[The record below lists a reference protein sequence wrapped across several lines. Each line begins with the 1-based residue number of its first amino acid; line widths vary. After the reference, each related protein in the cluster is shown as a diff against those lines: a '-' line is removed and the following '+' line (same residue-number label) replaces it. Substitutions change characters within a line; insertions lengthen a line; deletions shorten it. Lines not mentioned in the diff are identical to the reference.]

1 MTQFHSKQIR
11 KIEKT
16 MELLSKQR
24 KAKLEACI
32 SLEHLVHNFHTVR
45 RTTDSRICCV
55 IKADAYGHGAWQCA
69 RTLAAAGADFFAVS
83 SVAEAEEVRLALA
96 EYGEGIGIL
105 ILGHTL
111 PADVDL
117 LIRYNIS
124 QAVFSASYADALR
137 DAIRD
142 YKLDGILAQDAQL
155 NIHIKIDTGMNRLGF
170 SPDDTD
176 AMLALGSV
184 RDFRVEGIF
193 THFAQAD
200 MPDSP
205 MTEVQ
210 FARFARALD
219 TLAAHGMTPPL
230 RHACNSA
237 AITNF
242 PHMHLDMVRLGIELY
257 GLAPSAETALL
268 PAMTFKPVM
277 TLKTVIS
284 HIHTVPAGTP
294 IGYGA
299 AYVPDR
305 DIRVATLPIGYAD
318 GFIRAYAE
326 GGSVIIRGKPAPICG
341 RICMDQ
347 CMVDITDIPD
357 AGIGDEVILF
367 GEGAPSADD
376 IAARAGTIGYEVL
389 CLIGKRVPRVYTR

>member
-1 MTQFHSKQIR
+1 
-11 KIEKT
+11 

-32 SLEHLVHNFHTVR
+32 SLEHLVHNFNTVR
-45 RTTDSRICCV
+45 AVTDSRICCV

-83 SVAEAEEVRLALA
+83 SIAEAEEVRLALA
-96 EYGEGIGIL
+96 DYGDRIGIL
-105 ILGHTL
+105 ILGYTL
-111 PADVDL
+111 PADADL
-117 LIRYNIS
+117 LIRCNIS
-124 QAVFSASYADALR
+124 QTVFSSEYAAALR

-142 YKLDGILAQDAQL
+142 YKLDGILPQDATL

-170 SPDDTD
+170 SPADIDS
-176 AMLALGSV
+176 MCALSSI
-184 RDFRVEGIF
+184 RDFCVEGIF

-200 MPDSP
+200 APASP

-210 FARFARALD
+210 FAAFTDALEAL
-219 TLAAHGMTPPL
+219 TERGVTPPL
-230 RHACNSA
+230 RHVCNSA

-242 PHMHLDMVRLGIELY
+242 PHMHLDMVRFGIELY

-268 PAMTFKPVM
+268 PVKPVM

-284 HIHTVPAGTP
+284 HIHTVPCGVP

-299 AYVPDR
+299 AFTPDR
-305 DIRVATLPIGYAD
+305 DVRIATLPIGYAD

-326 GGSVIIRGKPAPICG
+326 GGSVMIRGRAAPICG

-347 CMVDITDIPD
+347 CMVDITDIPT
-357 AGIGDEVILF
+357 AKIGDEVILF

-389 CLIGKRVPRVYTR
+389 CLIGKRVPRVYTN

>member
-1 MTQFHSKQIR
+1 MIQFHSIELQ

-32 SLEHLVHNFHTVR
+32 SLEHLVHNFNTVR
-45 RTTDSRICCV
+45 AVTDSRICCV

-83 SVAEAEEVRLALA
+83 SIAEAEEVRLALA
-96 EYGEGIGIL
+96 DYGDRIGIL

-111 PADVDL
+111 PADADL

-124 QAVFSASYADALR
+124 QTVYSSAYADALR
-137 DAIRD
+137 SAIRD
-142 YKLDGILAQDAQL
+142 YKLDGILPQDAAL
-155 NIHIKIDTGMNRLGF
+155 NIHIKVDTGMNRLGF

-176 AMLALGSV
+176 AMCALGAV
-184 RDFRVEGIF
+184 RDFSVEGIF

-200 MPDSP
+200 APASP
-205 MTEVQ
+205 MTEAQ
-210 FARFARALD
+210 FAAFTKTLD
-219 TLAAHGMTPPL
+219 ILAANGMTPPL

-242 PHMHLDMVRLGIELY
+242 PHMHLDMVRYGIALY

-268 PAMTFKPVM
+268 PVKPVM

-284 HIHTVPAGTP
+284 HMHTVPKGTP

-299 AYVPDR
+299 AYAPNR

-326 GGSVIIRGKPAPICG
+326 GGSVIIRGHAAPICG

-357 AGIGDEVILF
+357 AAIGDEVILF

-389 CLIGKRVPRVYTR
+389 CLIGKRVPRVYTK

>member
-1 MTQFHSKQIR
+1 
-11 KIEKT
+11 

-32 SLEHLVHNFHTVR
+32 SLEHLVHNYNTLR
-45 RTTDSRICCV
+45 ARTDRRICCV

-83 SVAEAEEVRLALA
+83 SIAEAEEVRLALA
-96 EYGEGIGIL
+96 DRKENIGIL

-111 PADVDL
+111 PADADL

-124 QAVFSASYADALR
+124 QTVFSAEYAAALR
-137 DAIRD
+137 DAIRE
-142 YKLDGILAQDAQL
+142 YKLDGILPQDATL

-170 SPDDTD
+170 SADDLEG
-176 AMLALGSV
+176 MEALSHI
-184 RDFRVEGIF
+184 RDFHTEGIF
-193 THFAQAD
+193 THFALAD
-200 MPDSP
+200 TPDSP
-205 MTEVQ
+205 MTEQQ
-210 FARFARALD
+210 FALFSDCVTALEARGLHFD
-219 TLAAHGMTPPL
+219 I

-242 PHMHLDMVRLGIELY
+242 PQMQLDMVRFGIALY
-257 GLAPSAETALL
+257 GLMPSKETLML
-268 PAMTFKPVM
+268 PVKPVM
-277 TLKTVIS
+277 QLKTVIS
-284 HIHTVPAGTP
+284 HIHTVPKGKSV
-294 IGYGA
+294 GYGA

-305 DIRVATLPIGYAD
+305 DIRIATLPIGYAD

-326 GGSVIIRGKPAPICG
+326 GGAVVIRGREAPLCG

-347 CMVDITDIPD
+347 CMVDITDIP
-357 AGIGDEVILF
+357 AARIGDEVILF
-367 GEGAPSADD
+367 GEGAQSADD

>member
-1 MTQFHSKQIR
+1 MMRFHPKTIR
-11 KIEKT
+11 KIVKT

-32 SLEHLVHNFHTVR
+32 SLEHLVHNFNTVR
-45 RTTDSRICCV
+45 AITDSRICCV

-83 SVAEAEEVRLALA
+83 SIAEAEEVRLALA
-96 EYGEGIGIL
+96 DYGDSIGIL
-105 ILGHTL
+105 ILGYTI
-111 PADVDL
+111 PDDADL
-117 LIRYNIS
+117 LIRYNVS
-124 QAVFSASYADALR
+124 QTVFSADYAAALR

-142 YKLDGILAQDAQL
+142 YKLDGILPQDATL
-155 NIHIKIDTGMNRLGF
+155 NVHVKIDTGMNRLGF

-176 AMLALGSV
+176 AMLALGSI
-184 RDFRVEGIF
+184 RDFCVEGIF

-200 MPDSP
+200 TPSSP

-210 FARFARALD
+210 FRAFQNALD
-219 TLAAHGMTPPL
+219 TLSAHGMNPPL
-230 RHACNSA
+230 RHVCNSA

-242 PHMHLDMVRLGIELY
+242 PGMHLDMVRFGIELY

-268 PAMTFKPVM
+268 PVKPVM

-284 HIHTVPAGTP
+284 HIHEVKQGSSV
-294 IGYGA
+294 GYGG
-299 AYVPDR
+299 AYTPDR
-305 DIRVATLPIGYAD
+305 DVRIATLPIGYAD

-326 GGSVIIRGKPAPICG
+326 GGSVVIRGRSAPICG

-347 CMVDITDIPD
+347 CMVDITDIPT
-357 AGIGDEVILF
+357 AKIGDEVILF

>member
-1 MTQFHSKQIR
+1 
-11 KIEKT
+11 

-32 SLEHLVHNFHTVR
+32 SLEHLVHNFNAVR
-45 RTTDSRICCV
+45 AFTDRRICCV

-83 SVAEAEEVRLALA
+83 SIAEAEEVRMALA
-96 EYGEGIGIL
+96 DYGDDIGIL
-105 ILGHTL
+105 ILGYTL
-111 PADVDL
+111 PENADL
-117 LIRYNIS
+117 LIRCNIR
-124 QAVFSASYADALR
+124 QTVFSAEYAAALCS
-137 DAIRD
+137 AIRD
-142 YKLDGILAQDAQL
+142 YKLDGLLPQDAAL
-155 NIHIKIDTGMNRLGF
+155 NIHIKVDTGMNRLGF
-170 SPDDTD
+170 APDDLDGMT
-176 AMLALGSV
+176 ALSGI

-200 MPDSP
+200 TPDAP

-210 FARFARALD
+210 FAAFSRAVSALEARGMHFA
-219 TLAAHGMTPPL
+219 L

-242 PHMHLDMVRLGIELY
+242 PEMQLDMVRFGIALY
-257 GLAPSAETALL
+257 GLAPSAETRML
-268 PAMTFKPVM
+268 PVLPVM

-284 HIHTVPAGTP
+284 HIHTVHAGES

-299 AYVPDR
+299 AYTPDR
-305 DIRVATLPIGYAD
+305 DIRVATLPVGYAD

-326 GGSVIIRGKPAPICG
+326 GGSVIIRGCAAPICG

-347 CMVDITDIPD
+347 CMVDITEIP
-357 AGIGDEVILF
+357 AARIGDEVLLF

>member
-1 MTQFHSKQIR
+1 MTQFHSKHIH
-11 KIEKT
+11 KIDKT

-32 SLEHLVHNFHTVR
+32 SLEHLIHNFNTVR
-45 RTTDSRICCV
+45 DVTDSRICCV

-83 SVAEAEEVRLALA
+83 SIAEAEEIRLALA
-96 EYGEGIGIL
+96 DYGDKVGIL

-111 PADVDL
+111 PTDADL

-124 QAVFSASYADALR
+124 QTVFSPTYAAALR

-142 YKLDGILAQDAQL
+142 YKLDGILPQDATL
-155 NIHIKIDTGMNRLGF
+155 NIHIKVDTGMNRLGF
-170 SPDDTD
+170 SPDDTNS
-176 AMLALGSV
+176 MLALGAI
-184 RDFRVEGIF
+184 RDFSVEGIF

-200 MPDSP
+200 APASP
-205 MTEVQ
+205 MTETQ
-210 FARFARALD
+210 FAAFTGVLD

-242 PHMHLDMVRLGIELY
+242 PHMHLDMVRYGIELY

-268 PAMTFKPVM
+268 PVKPVM

-284 HIHTVPAGTP
+284 HIHAVPRGTSV
-294 IGYGA
+294 GYGA
-299 AYVPDR
+299 AYTPDR
-305 DIRVATLPIGYAD
+305 DILAATLPIGYAD

-326 GGSVIIRGKPAPICG
+326 GGSVIIRGRAAPICG

-357 AGIGDEVILF
+357 ARIGDEVILF
-367 GEGAPSADD
+367 GEGAPSADE

-389 CLIGKRVPRVYTR
+389 CLIGKRVPRVYTK

>member
-1 MTQFHSKQIR
+1 MMQLHPRRNR
-11 KIEKT
+11 KINKT

-32 SLEHLVHNFHTVR
+32 SLEHLVHNFNTVR
-45 RTTDSRICCV
+45 AITDSRICCV

-83 SVAEAEEVRLALA
+83 SIAEAEEVRLALA
-96 EYGEGIGIL
+96 DYGDSIGIL
-105 ILGHTL
+105 ILGYTI
-111 PADVDL
+111 PDDADL

-124 QAVFSASYADALR
+124 QTVFSSDYAAALR

-142 YKLDGILAQDAQL
+142 YKLDGILPQDATL

-176 AMLALGSV
+176 GMLALGSI
-184 RDFRVEGIF
+184 RDFCVEGIF

-200 MPDSP
+200 TPSSS

-210 FARFARALD
+210 YTAFQTALQ
-219 TLAAHGMTPPL
+219 TLVSHGMNLPI
-230 RHACNSA
+230 RHVCNSA

-242 PHMHLDMVRLGIELY
+242 PGMHLDMVRFGIELY
-257 GLAPSAETALL
+257 GLMPSAETALL
-268 PAMTFKPVM
+268 PVKPVM

-284 HIHTVPAGTP
+284 HIHDVKKGASV
-294 IGYGA
+294 GYGA
-299 AYVPDR
+299 AYTPDR
-305 DIRVATLPIGYAD
+305 DLRIATLPIGYAD

-326 GGSVIIRGKPAPICG
+326 GGSVVIRGKSAPICG

-347 CMVDITDIPD
+347 CMVDVTDIPT

-367 GEGAPSADD
+367 GEGALSADN
-376 IAARAGTIGYEVL
+376 IATRAGTIGYEVL

>member
-1 MTQFHSKQIR
+1 MTQFHSKHIH

-32 SLEHLVHNFHTVR
+32 SLEHLLHNFNTVR
-45 RTTDSRICCV
+45 AATDSRICCV

-83 SVAEAEEVRLALA
+83 SIAEAEEVRLALA
-96 EYGEGIGIL
+96 EYGDRIGIL

-124 QAVFSASYADALR
+124 QTVFSASYAAALR

-142 YKLDGILAQDAQL
+142 YKLDGILPQDAQL

-170 SPDDTD
+170 APDDTD
-176 AMLALGSV
+176 AMLALGAV
-184 RDFRVEGIF
+184 RDFHVEGIF

-200 MPDSP
+200 TPAAP
-205 MTEVQ
+205 MTEAQ
-210 FARFARALD
+210 FTAFTAALD
-219 TLAAHGMTPPL
+219 TLAAHGMTPPF

-257 GLAPSAETALL
+257 GLAPSTETALL
-268 PAMTFKPVM
+268 PVMPVM

-284 HIHTVPAGTP
+284 HIHTVRKGEP

-299 AYVPDR
+299 AYVPGR
-305 DIRVATLPIGYAD
+305 DIRIATLPIGYAD

-326 GGSVIIRGKPAPICG
+326 GGSVVIRGKSAPICG

-347 CMVDITDIPD
+347 CMVDITDIPA

-389 CLIGKRVPRVYTR
+389 CLIGKRVPRVYTK

>member
-1 MTQFHSKQIR
+1 MTQIPTKYIH
-11 KIEKT
+11 KIDKT

-32 SLEHLVHNFHTVR
+32 SLEHLVHNFNTVR
-45 RTTDSRICCV
+45 AVTKSRICCV

-69 RTLAAAGADFFAVS
+69 RTLAAAGADYFAVS
-83 SVAEAEEVRLALA
+83 SIAEAEEVRLALSD
-96 EYGEGIGIL
+96 YGDSIGIL
-105 ILGHTL
+105 ILGYTL
-111 PADVDL
+111 PTDADL

-124 QAVFSASYADALR
+124 QTVFSAEYAAALR

-142 YKLDGILAQDAQL
+142 YKLDGLLPQDAAL

-170 SPDDTD
+170 SADDTD
-176 AMLALGSV
+176 SILALGGI

-200 MPDSP
+200 TPASP
-205 MTEVQ
+205 MTEAQ
-210 FARFARALD
+210 FSAFTGALD
-219 TLAAHGMTPPL
+219 TLAANGMRPPL

-242 PHMHLDMVRLGIELY
+242 PQMHLDMVRYGIALY

-268 PAMTFKPVM
+268 PVKPVM

-284 HIHTVPAGTP
+284 HIHTVKAGTP

-299 AYVPDR
+299 AYTPDR

-326 GGSVIIRGKPAPICG
+326 GGSVTIRGCAAPICG

-347 CMVDITDIPD
+347 CMVDVTGIED
-357 AGIGDEVILF
+357 ARIGDEVLLF
-367 GEGAPSADD
+367 GAGAPSADD

-389 CLIGKRVPRVYTR
+389 CLIGKRVPRVYTK

>member
-1 MTQFHSKQIR
+1 
-11 KIEKT
+11 

-32 SLEHLVHNFHTVR
+32 SLEHLVHNFNTVR
-45 RTTDSRICCV
+45 AVTDSRICCV

-83 SVAEAEEVRLALA
+83 SIAEAEEVRLALA
-96 EYGEGIGIL
+96 DYGDDIGIL
-105 ILGHTL
+105 ILGYTL
-111 PADVDL
+111 PADADL

-124 QAVFSASYADALR
+124 QTVFSPDYAAALR

-142 YKLDGILAQDAQL
+142 YKLDGILPQDAVL

-170 SPDDTD
+170 SPDDTNS
-176 AMLALGSV
+176 MYALSTV

-200 MPDSP
+200 TPASP
-205 MTEVQ
+205 MTEAQ
-210 FARFARALD
+210 FTAFTGALD
-219 TLAAHGMTPPL
+219 TLAARGMKPPL

-242 PHMHLDMVRLGIELY
+242 PGMHLDMVRFGIELY
-257 GLAPSAETALL
+257 GLAPSEETVLL
-268 PAMTFKPVM
+268 PIKPVM

-284 HIHTVPAGTP
+284 HIHTVAKGNA

-299 AYVPDR
+299 AYIPDR
-305 DIRVATLPIGYAD
+305 DVRIATLPIGYAD

-326 GGSVIIRGKPAPICG
+326 GGEVMIRGHAAPICG

-347 CMVDITDIPD
+347 CMVDITDIPT
-357 AGIGDEVILF
+357 AVIGDEVILF

-376 IAARAGTIGYEVL
+376 IAARAKTIGYEVL
-389 CLIGKRVPRVYTR
+389 CLIGKRVPRVYTN

>member
-1 MTQFHSKQIR
+1 
-11 KIEKT
+11 

-32 SLEHLVHNFHTVR
+32 SLEHLVHNFKAVR
-45 RTTDSRICCV
+45 SITDSRICCV

-83 SVAEAEEVRLALA
+83 SIAEAEEVRLALA
-96 EYGEGIGIL
+96 DYGDEIGIL
-105 ILGHTL
+105 ILGYTL
-111 PADVDL
+111 PDDADL

-124 QAVFSASYADALR
+124 QTVFSADYAKALR
-137 DAIRD
+137 NAIRD
-142 YKLDGILAQDAQL
+142 YKLDGLLPQNASL

-170 SPDDTD
+170 SPDDID
-176 AMLALGSV
+176 GMLALGSV

-200 MPDSP
+200 APDSP

-210 FARFARALD
+210 FAAFTEALD
-219 TLAAHGMTPPL
+219 ALSARGMHPPL
-230 RHACNSA
+230 RHACSSA

-242 PHMHLDMVRLGIELY
+242 PAMHLDMVRYGIALF
-257 GLAPSAETALL
+257 GLAPSAETVCL
-268 PAMTFKPVM
+268 PVKPVM

-284 HIHTVPAGTP
+284 HIHTVKKGTSV
-294 IGYGA
+294 GYGA
-299 AYVPDR
+299 AYTPDR
-305 DIRVATLPIGYAD
+305 DITVATLPIGYAD

-326 GGSVIIRGKPAPICG
+326 GGSVMIRGKSAPICG

-347 CMVDITDIPD
+347 CMVDITDIPS
-357 AGIGDEVILF
+357 ARIGDEVVLF
-367 GEGAPSADD
+367 GEGALSADD

>member
-1 MTQFHSKQIR
+1 
-11 KIEKT
+11 

-32 SLEHLVHNFHTVR
+32 SLEHLVSNFNTLR
-45 RTTDSRICCV
+45 ANTDRRICCV

-83 SVAEAEEVRLALA
+83 SIAEAEEVRLALA
-96 EYGEGIGIL
+96 DRGDDIGIL

-111 PADVDL
+111 PADADL

-124 QAVFSASYADALR
+124 QTVFSSDYAAALR
-137 DAIRD
+137 DTIRD
-142 YKLDGILAQDAQL
+142 YKLDGILPQDAVL
-155 NIHIKIDTGMNRLGF
+155 NIHIKVDTGMNRLGF
-170 SPDDTD
+170 SPDDID
-176 AMLALGSV
+176 GMEALSRI
-184 RDFRVEGIF
+184 RDFRTEGIF

-200 MPDSP
+200 TPDSP
-205 MTEVQ
+205 MTEMQ
-210 FARFARALD
+210 FAAFSGAVAALEAR
-219 TLAAHGMTPPL
+219 GMHFSV

-242 PHMHLDMVRLGIELY
+242 PHMQLDMVRFGISLY
-257 GLAPSAETALL
+257 GLMPSKETVML
-268 PAMTFKPVM
+268 PVKPVM

-284 HIHTVPAGTP
+284 HIHTVAAGQS

-299 AYVPDR
+299 SYTPDH
-305 DIRVATLPIGYAD
+305 DIRIATLPIGYAD

-326 GGSVIIRGKPAPICG
+326 GGAVVIRGMEAPICG

-347 CMVDITDIPD
+347 CMVDVTDIP
-357 AGIGDEVILF
+357 AARIGDEVILF
-367 GEGAPSADD
+367 GEGAQSADD
-376 IAARAGTIGYEVL
+376 IAERAGTIGYEVL

>member
-1 MTQFHSKQIR
+1 MIPPNSNVIR
-11 KIEKT
+11 KIDKT

-24 KAKLEACI
+24 KAKLEAYI
-32 SLEHLVHNFHTVR
+32 SLEHLVHNFNTVR
-45 RTTDSRICCV
+45 AVTDSRICCV

-83 SVAEAEEVRLALA
+83 SIAEAEEVRLALA
-96 EYGEGIGIL
+96 DYGDKIGIL
-105 ILGHTL
+105 ILGYTL
-111 PADVDL
+111 PADADL

-124 QAVFSASYADALR
+124 QTVFSSDYAAALR
-137 DAIRD
+137 DSIRD
-142 YKLDGILAQDAQL
+142 YKLDGILPQDAAL

-170 SPDDTD
+170 SPDDID
-176 AMLALGSV
+176 SMLALGHV

-200 MPDSP
+200 TPASP
-205 MTEVQ
+205 MTEAQ
-210 FARFARALD
+210 FTAFTDAIDALKE
-219 TLAAHGMTPPL
+219 HGMMPPL

-242 PHMHLDMVRLGIELY
+242 PQMHLDMVRFGIELY
-257 GLAPSAETALL
+257 GLMPSEMTALL
-268 PAMTFKPVM
+268 PVKPVM

-284 HIHTVPAGTP
+284 HIHTVPKGQP

-299 AYVPDR
+299 SFAPDR
-305 DIRVATLPIGYAD
+305 DARIATLPIGYAD

-326 GGSVIIRGKPAPICG
+326 DGSVMIRGHAAPICG

-347 CMVDITDIPD
+347 CMVDVTDIPT
-357 AGIGDEVILF
+357 AKIGDEVILF
-367 GEGAPSADD
+367 GEDAPSADD

-389 CLIGKRVPRVYTR
+389 CLIGKRVPRVYTN

>member
-1 MTQFHSKQIR
+1 MTQLHSKKTR
-11 KIEKT
+11 KIVKT

-32 SLEHLVHNFHTVR
+32 SLEHLVHNFNTVR
-45 RTTDSRICCV
+45 RITDSRICCV

-83 SVAEAEEVRLALA
+83 SIAEAEEVRLALA
-96 EYGEGIGIL
+96 DYGEKIGIL
-105 ILGHTL
+105 ILGYTL
-111 PADVDL
+111 PADADL
-117 LIRYNIS
+117 LIRYHIS
-124 QAVFSASYADALR
+124 QTVFSADYAAALR

-142 YKLDGILAQDAQL
+142 YKLDGILPQDAAL

-170 SPDDTD
+170 SPDDIEG
-176 AMLALGSV
+176 MLALGSI

-200 MPDSP
+200 APASP
-205 MTEVQ
+205 MTELQ
-210 FARFARALD
+210 YAAFLNATEA
-219 TLAAHGMTPPL
+219 LAAHGMTPPL

-242 PHMHLDMVRLGIELY
+242 PGMHLDMVRFGIELY
-257 GLAPSAETALL
+257 GLMPSSETVLL
-268 PAMTFKPVM
+268 PVKPVM

-284 HIHTVPAGTP
+284 HIHTVKEGESV
-294 IGYGA
+294 GYGA
-299 AYVPDR
+299 AYRPDH
-305 DIRVATLPIGYAD
+305 DIRIATLPIGYAD

-326 GGSVIIRGKPAPICG
+326 DGSVMIRGRSAPICG

-347 CMVDITDIPD
+347 CMVDITDIPG
-357 AGIGDEVILF
+357 ARIGDEVLLF
-367 GEGAPSADD
+367 GEGAPTADD

-389 CLIGKRVPRVYTR
+389 CLIGKRVPRVYTK

>member
-1 MTQFHSKQIR
+1 VKYPHSKEIR
-11 KIEKT
+11 KIDQI

-32 SLEHLVHNFHTVR
+32 SLEHLVHNFNAVR
-45 RTTDSRICCV
+45 AVTDSRICCV

-83 SVAEAEEVRLALA
+83 SIAEAEEVRLALA
-96 EYGEGIGIL
+96 DYGDAIGIL

-111 PADVDL
+111 PADADL

-124 QAVFSASYADALR
+124 QTVYSAAYADALCS
-137 DAIRD
+137 AIRD
-142 YKLDGILAQDAQL
+142 YKLDGILPPDARL
-155 NIHIKIDTGMNRLGF
+155 KIHIKIDTGMNRLGF

-176 AMLALGSV
+176 GMAALGSV

-200 MPDSP
+200 TPSSP
-205 MTEVQ
+205 MTEAQ
-210 FARFARALD
+210 FAAFCDALD
-219 TLAAHGMTPPL
+219 ALKRRGITPPL
-230 RHACNSA
+230 RHVCNSA

-242 PHMHLDMVRLGIELY
+242 PHMHLDMVRFGIELY
-257 GLAPSAETALL
+257 GLMPSADTALL
-268 PAMTFKPVM
+268 PIKPVM

-284 HIHTVPAGTP
+284 HIHTVPKGEP

-299 AYVPDR
+299 AYIPDR
-305 DIRVATLPIGYAD
+305 TLRIATLPIGYAD

-326 GGSVIIRGKPAPICG
+326 GGCAVIRGQDAPICG

-347 CMVDITDIPD
+347 CMVDVTDIP
-357 AGIGDEVILF
+357 AARIGDEVILF
-367 GEGAPSADD
+367 GEGAPSADE

-389 CLIGKRVPRVYTR
+389 CLIGKRVPRVYTK

>member
-1 MTQFHSKQIR
+1 MTRFHPKKNR
-11 KIEKT
+11 KINKI

-32 SLEHLVHNFHTVR
+32 SLEHLVHNFNAVR
-45 RTTDSRICCV
+45 AVTDSRICCV

-83 SVAEAEEVRLALA
+83 SIAEAEEVRLALA
-96 EYGEGIGIL
+96 DYGDAIGIL
-105 ILGHTL
+105 ILGYTI
-111 PADVDL
+111 PDDADL

-124 QAVFSASYADALR
+124 QTVFSRDYADALR

-142 YKLDGILAQDAQL
+142 YKLDGILPQDATL

-176 AMLALGSV
+176 GMLALGNI

-200 MPDSP
+200 TPSSP

-210 FARFARALD
+210 FAAFRSALD
-219 TLAAHGMTPPL
+219 TLASHGMTPPL
-230 RHACNSA
+230 RHVCNSA

-242 PHMHLDMVRLGIELY
+242 PGMHLDMVRFGIELY

-268 PAMTFKPVM
+268 PVKPVM

-284 HIHTVPAGTP
+284 HIHTVLKGQP

-299 AYVPDR
+299 AYTPDR
-305 DIRVATLPIGYAD
+305 EIRIATLPIGYAD

-326 GGSVIIRGKPAPICG
+326 GGSVVIRGKSAPICG

-347 CMVDITDIPD
+347 CMVDVTDIPD
-357 AGIGDEVILF
+357 ARIGDEVILF
-367 GEGAPSADD
+367 GEGAPSADE

-389 CLIGKRVPRVYTR
+389 CLIGKRVPRVYTK